1 MVLVYIIFLILLSS
15 ILICVIILG
24 QKVEKLLIVWQP
36 QVKELQDVLGQ
47 VFNLLGGLG
56 EENVANRKMIDC
68 VISLI
73 REAKSTVT
81 SDDRTMIKITD
92 ENGNEKFVEEDS
104 EF

>member
-68 VISLI
+68 VIGLI
-73 REAKSTVT
+73 REARSTVT

>member
-24 QKVEKLLIVWQP
+24 QKVEKLLIVWQT

-68 VISLI
+68 VIDLI

-92 ENGNEKFVEEDS
+92 ENGNEKFVEEDR